1 MNESLHMLKRLTDA
15 TGVPGNEGEVRQLM
29 REYLEP
35 HVESFEQDGLGSL
48 FGQVTGDTEGPRVM
62 IAGHMDEVGFM
73 VTRIEEGGFL
83 RFQAL
88 GGWWNQ
94 VLLAQRMDVVTRS
107 GEKIPGVIGAKPPHV
122 LPLEARKKPVE
133 IKDMFLDIGA
143 TSKDE
148 VAEWG
153 IRPGDTVVPHCEFT
167 VMKNE
172 NFLMAKAWDNRIG
185 CAIAIEAAKRLKEES
200 FPGVVFTGATV
211 QEEVGLRGA
220 VTAANLIQPDVAIAV
235 DTGIPSDTPGMT
247 PAEGLSKLGD
257 GVQVIFFDATTV
269 TNPRLVD
276 LIVDVA
282 KENDIK
288 YQLDLTPGGGTD
300 AGRFHLSGIGMPAI
314 ALTVPVR
321 YLHTNVSIIHK
332 DDYEAAIE
340 LVVALTKRLDHET
353 VQWLKEG

>member
-48 FGQVTGDTEGPRVM
+48 FGRVTGNAEGPRVM

-73 VTRIEEGGFL
+73 VTRVEEGGFL

-185 CAIAIEAAKRLKEES
+185 CAIAIEAAKRLKEEA
-200 FPGVVFTGATV
+200 FPGVIYTGATV

-220 VTAANLIQPDVAIAV
+220 VTAANLVQPDVAIAV

-257 GVQVIFFDATTV
+257 GVQVIFFDA
-269 TNPRLVD
+269 
-276 LIVDVA
+276 
-282 KENDIK
+282 NDIK